1 MGRSKR
7 ASAAGEL
14 ISTAAV
20 NPIVGED
27 NLFSFGR
34 GDTSRLKTGG
44 RWTEEGMLSRPMGQ
58 IYIHRKLCEG
68 FEKKKKKAY
77 LSGK

>member
-44 RWTEEGMLSRPMGQ
+44 RWTEEEMLSRPMGQ
-58 IYIHRKLCEG
+58 IYSTP
-68 FEKKKKKAY
+68 KA
-77 LSGK
+77 LRGL